1 MKVIKKKTPSPNAK
15 NVTRE
20 WLLID
25 AKGQTLGRLSS
36 RIALVL
42 RGKNK
47 PCFSPHVLCGDFVV
61 VINAQDIVVTGNK
74 GEEKMY
80 EKYTGYRSGHKYKT
94 YNELK
99 ALNAVEP
106 LRQAIE
112 GMLPKNLLQAQM
124 MNSLKIYEGA
134 EHPHAAQNLKK
145 VEL

>member
-1 MKVIKKKTPSPNAK
+1 MKGKKKNTPSPNAK
-15 NVTRE
+15 SVTRE
-20 WLLID
+20 WLLVD
-25 AKGQTLGRLSS
+25 AKGMTLGRLGS
-36 RIALVL
+36 RIALAL
-42 RGKNK
+42 RGKTK

-74 GEEKMY
+74 GEEKTY

-99 ALNAVEP
+99 ALNAIEP

-134 EHPHAAQNLKK
+134 EHPHAAQNPKK
-145 VEL
+145 VVL

>member
-1 MKVIKKKTPSPNAK
+1 MKGKKKNTPSPNAK

-20 WLLID
+20 WILVD
-25 AKGQTLGRLSS
+25 AKDQTLGRLSS

-47 PCFSPHVLCGDFVV
+47 TCFSPHVLCGDFVV
-61 VINAQDIVVTGNK
+61 VINAKDIVVTGNK

-80 EKYTGYRSGHKYKT
+80 EKYTGFRSGHKLKT
-94 YNELK
+94 YDEIK
-99 ALNAVEP
+99 ALNAIEP

-134 EHPHAAQNLKK
+134 EHPHAAQNPKK